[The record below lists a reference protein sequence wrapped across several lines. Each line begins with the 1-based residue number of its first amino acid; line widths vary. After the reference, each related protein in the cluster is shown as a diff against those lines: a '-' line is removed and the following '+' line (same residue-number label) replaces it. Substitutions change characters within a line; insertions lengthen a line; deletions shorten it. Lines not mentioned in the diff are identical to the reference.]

1 MVEWRVA
8 KKVDVMVA
16 SKVLTLVALLAEWMD
31 ASMAK
36 MKVVLTGA
44 KLAEKKAAK
53 KDDGKEAKRAVKTAV
68 KMEVRTVDK

>member
-16 SKVLTLVALLAEWMD
+16 SKVLTLVALSAEWMD

-44 KLAEKKAAK
+44 KLVEKKAAK
-53 KDDGKEAKRAVKTAV
+53 KDNRMEAKRAVKTAV